1 MGGNSVGTG
10 GGLNEA
16 TSDGNSDHNS
26 NSGDEEQAL
35 RMRLKRKLQRNR
47 TSFSAEQIEQ
57 LEKGKDNLY
66 DERWKNPLQGI
77 SKRLFPGFVKSGVEV
92 AFCLPTAGRRT
103 QFVLPKFNGR
113 FL

>member
-1 MGGNSVGTG
+1 MPTAILFLAGFSDYVSSEHGSSTGGGGGGGVGNSGG

-57 LEKGKDNLY
+57 LEKGKESYISSSGKTN
-66 DERWKNPLQGI
+66 GI
-77 SKRLFPGFVKSGVEV
+77 SYDGGATFKS
-92 AFCLPTAGRRT
+92 L
-103 QFVLPKFNGR
+103 
-113 FL
+113 

>member
-1 MGGNSVGTG
+1 MGVGNNS

-57 LEKGKDNLY
+57 LEKGREITGVCDYSDNFG
-66 DERWKNPLQGI
+66 DCKNYHYNQL
-77 SKRLFPGFVKSGVEV
+77 S
-92 AFCLPTAGRRT
+92 
-103 QFVLPKFNGR
+103 
-113 FL
+113 

>member
-1 MGGNSVGTG
+1 MSLPGFSDYVPSEHGSSTGGGVGNSVGT

-57 LEKGKDNLY
+57 LEKGKDNSYEEML
-66 DERWKNPLQGI
+66 
-77 SKRLFPGFVKSGVEV
+77 SKSLNWNE
-92 AFCLPTAGRRT
+92 CLWLREST
-103 QFVLPKFNGR
+103 
-113 FL
+113 

>member
-1 MGGNSVGTG
+1 MNSALTDFKPHPFVLAGFSDYVSSEHGSSTGGGVGNS

-57 LEKGKDNLY
+57 LEKG
-66 DERWKNPLQGI
+66 Q
-77 SKRLFPGFVKSGVEV
+77 SKGD
-92 AFCLPTAGRRT
+92 AHCTM
-103 QFVLPKFNGR
+103 
-113 FL
+113 

>member
-1 MGGNSVGTG
+1 MRHGNPELFDLVAGFSDYVSSEHGSSTGGVGGNSGG

-57 LEKGKDNLY
+57 LEKGKAGN
-66 DERWKNPLQGI
+66 I
-77 SKRLFPGFVKSGVEV
+77 SQEPHEGWSPVHVG
-92 AFCLPTAGRRT
+92 P
-103 QFVLPKFNGR
+103 VLR
-113 FL
+113 

>member
-1 MGGNSVGTG
+1 MTNKTSLAGFSDYVPSEHGSSTGGGVGGNSVGTG

-66 DERWKNPLQGI
+66 DERWKNPL
-77 SKRLFPGFVKSGVEV
+77 LKSLIGMSVY
-92 AFCLPTAGRRT
+92 G
-103 QFVLPKFNGR
+103 
-113 FL
+113 

>member
-1 MGGNSVGTG
+1 MNSALTDFKPHPFVLAGFSDYVSSEHGSSTGGGVGNS

-57 LEKGKDNLY
+57 LEKGQSKGDAHCH
-66 DERWKNPLQGI
+66 I
-77 SKRLFPGFVKSGVEV
+77 S
-92 AFCLPTAGRRT
+92 
-103 QFVLPKFNGR
+103 
-113 FL
+113 

>member
-1 MGGNSVGTG
+1 MTNKTPLSLGFSDYVPSEHGSSTGGVGNSVGTG

-66 DERWKNPLQGI
+66 EEML
-77 SKRLFPGFVKSGVEV
+77 SKSLIGMSVYG
-92 AFCLPTAGRRT
+92 
-103 QFVLPKFNGR
+103 
-113 FL
+113 

>member
-1 MGGNSVGTG
+1 MGGNSVGG

-57 LEKGKDNLY
+57 LEKGTKDNCMME
-66 DERWKNPLQGI
+66 DGK
-77 SKRLFPGFVKSGVEV
+77 
-92 AFCLPTAGRRT
+92 T
-103 QFVLPKFNGR
+103 QY
-113 FL
+113 

>member
-1 MGGNSVGTG
+1 MGGNSVG

-57 LEKGKDNLY
+57 LEKGTKDNCTME
-66 DERWKNPLQGI
+66 DGK
-77 SKRLFPGFVKSGVEV
+77 
-92 AFCLPTAGRRT
+92 T
-103 QFVLPKFNGR
+103 QY
-113 FL
+113 

>member
-1 MGGNSVGTG
+1 MSSEHGSSTG
-10 GGLNEA
+10 GVGNNSGGMNEA

-57 LEKGKDNLY
+57 LEKG
-66 DERWKNPLQGI
+66 RIIVHMCTGWPM
-77 SKRLFPGFVKSGVEV
+77 SW
-92 AFCLPTAGRRT
+92 RT
-103 QFVLPKFNGR
+103 WVGLT
-113 FL
+113 